1 MTDGSFSDVAGQNFG
16 AVFGGGWTTDCVAMA
31 STGSVLRCAA
41 ANVVCEKKLVRDVI
55 MCVDKTTLATSVNLN
70 ASTSISISSFDQT
83 NYFKASL
90 CIEYCRGTDSNQV
103 RMTACFAFLQHLKRV
118 HYFNGN
124 VILFLVCGYRWIDLL
139 LRRQTPH
146 GPKRTRYNR

>member
-1 MTDGSFSDVAGQNFG
+1 MRRDGVDRKRLALLSRQRRLREDTAQRRP
-16 AVFGGGWTTDCVAMA
+16 AVRD
-31 STGSVLRCAA
+31 
-41 ANVVCEKKLVRDVI
+41 CEKKLVRDVI
-55 MCVDKTTLATSVNLN
+55 MCVDKSTLATSVNLN

-90 CIEYCRGTDSNQV
+90 CIEYCRGTGSNQV
-103 RMTACFAFLQHLKRV
+103 RMTVCFAFLQHLKRV

-124 VILFLVCGYRWIDLL
+124 VILFLVCGYRWIDML